1 MTKMKKLALL
11 SLLAL
16 SLNAHAAE
24 REWVPYKKLVEDLRL
39 DRFYALPAAE
49 RDKVNLYLTIKPH
62 NKSYKPSDVV
72 LTAVRGSER
81 MPLPPL
87 SPDYRMTLVP
97 DAKWM
102 TADTK
107 IMTTL
112 PKEEKSTVGWDATTT
127 LPEGLQW
134 QYTPVMSSIGQMNQA
149 IKKMA
154 GMMSMFAP
162 SAKVVVFKFSKPA
175 QLKVGATVYNTDAR
189 NQIRLKP
196 DADLLKENPLMVAS
210 ERPIEALLDDA

>member
-1 MTKMKKLALL
+1 MGA
-11 SLLAL
+11 
-16 SLNAHAAE
+16 NAAE
-24 REWVPYKKLVEDLRL
+24 REWLPYKKLVEDLRL

-72 LTAVRGSER
+72 LVAVRGNER
-81 MPLPPL
+81 MPLPAL

-162 SAKVVVFKFSKPA
+162 TAKVVVFKFSKPA
-175 QLKVGATVYNTDAR
+175 QIKVGATVHNTDAR